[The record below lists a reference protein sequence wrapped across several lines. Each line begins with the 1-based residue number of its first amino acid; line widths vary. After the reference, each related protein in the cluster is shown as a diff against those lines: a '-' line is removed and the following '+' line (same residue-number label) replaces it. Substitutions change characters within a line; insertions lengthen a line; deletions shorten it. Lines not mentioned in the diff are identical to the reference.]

1 MLSAKTDRRAVEKLI
16 RQMRSDPGLFALWE
30 RDAISTY
37 VVPLLRALGWDTDNA
52 TQIEREFQIGM
63 GRVDFLLKGS
73 GSRTMPV
80 EAKRPSQNLR
90 DHERQI
96 LLYAFEEGMTFAAL
110 TNAHQWWLY
119 RAMAAGNWKTRKFC
133 AVDLLNDDVRTSSAK
148 LEQFLRFNRFCSKTV
163 DSASLEALRQFRR
176 ENPVPPEVEP
186 EQRRPLR
193 VRDIPTRKKTR
204 RSGGAGLDQRTLV
217 NAPASAKL
225 DPTTSGDSLYPNP
238 HAHGT
243 KMRQVFEALRESWV
257 TGDYLT
263 DLTGQRGGWQKY
275 VHKHYV
281 ESGRYGELALL
292 WRKGERPSPMHLAT
306 AQEADDLLSD
316 PEITIY
322 PE

>member
-1 MLSAKTDRRAVEKLI
+1 VEELI
-16 RQMRSDPGLFALWE
+16 RQMRSDSGLLELWE
-30 RDAISTY
+30 RDAISKY

-52 TQIEREFQIGM
+52 AQVEREFQIGM

-73 GSRTMPV
+73 GARAMPV

-96 LLYAFEEGMTFAAL
+96 LLYAFEEGMAFAAL

-119 RAMAAGNWKTRKFC
+119 RAMAAGNWRTRKFC
-133 AVDLLNDDVRTSSAK
+133 EVDLFKDDVRTSSDK
-148 LEQFLRFNRFCSKTV
+148 LAQFLRRERFCSETV
-163 DSASLEALRQFRR
+163 ASESLEALRQWRR
-176 ENPVPPEVEP
+176 SHPVRTKVEP
-186 EQRRPLR
+186 EERMPLS
-193 VRDIPTRKKTR
+193 VRNMPTRKKARRFGGR
-204 RSGGAGLDQRTLV
+204 RSEQRTRV
-217 NAPASAKL
+217 NAPVSAKL
-225 DPTTSGDSLYPNP
+225 APTTGDDEYPNP

-263 DLTGQRGGWQKY
+263 DLTGQKGGWQRY

-281 ESGRYGELALL
+281 ESGRYGQIALL
-292 WRKGERPSPMHLAT
+292 WKQGERPSPMHLAT

-316 PEITIY
+316 PAITIY
-322 PE
+322 PD